1 MPPPDKLFM
10 DNNLIR
16 CEIYNREKEFTAVY
30 SEKSVSFIKRF
41 IIGGA
46 IMNRDY
52 FWENLKNL
60 NY

>member
-30 SEKSVSFIKRF
+30 SEKAYLS
-41 IIGGA
+41 
-46 IMNRDY
+46 
-52 FWENLKNL
+52 LKDL
-60 NY
+60 LLVEQ